1 MESPLSFF
9 ARIGAMNQIGTP
21 LPALSPQG
29 GERVAAGR
37 ERGRSWEAS
46 LQRTVPALE
55 RCSRSLFLLLL
66 KLLYLLLRQRVILFG
81 GLFQQLHAGGFVL
94 VHSIALQITQAQL
107 ILGRRRTFRR
117 TFLLKLDCLTE
128 RFLFGLFR
136 VSGRRRRGNRR
147 VVGRGNRSRRRRR
160 RPGCGRSRGGRRI
173 VRRRNNS
180 ARQFSGCLRG

>member
-1 MESPLSFF
+1 
-9 ARIGAMNQIGTP
+9 MNRWLIQCPRNWQPGWLRYDRTVHGQPPFVFPHALDHEPPPHPPFGHP
-21 LPALSPQG
+21 LPLGG
-29 GERVAAGR
+29 GEGR
-37 ERGRSWEAS
+37 GEGGVQWRAS
-46 LQRTVPALE
+46 LQRTVPPLE

-66 KLLYLLLRQRVILFG
+66 KLLDLLLRQRVILFG

-136 VSGRRRRGNRR
+136 VSGRRRGGNRR
-147 VVGRGNRSRRRRR
+147 VVGRGNRCRRR
-160 RPGCGRSRGGRRI
+160 
-173 VRRRNNS
+173 
-180 ARQFSGCLRG
+180 F